1 MSERRSEIK
10 ARILTVKVPISEVGF
25 LNSLVDGLD
34 RVALTRTRKKGEGI
48 VDIIASPD
56 RFEELL
62 HIVEGFKKHVKGLEV
77 VGESRFE
84 ELDF

>member
-1 MSERRSEIK
+1 MKGRSEIK
-10 ARILTVKVPISEVGF
+10 ARILTVKLPISEVGF

-34 RVALTRTRKKGEGI
+34 RVALTRTRHKGKGV

-56 RFEELL
+56 RFDDLL
-62 HIVEGFKKHVKGLEV
+62 RIVEGFKKHIPDMEV
-77 VGESRFE
+77 VGESEFE

>member
-1 MSERRSEIK
+1 MKGRSEIK
-10 ARILTVKVPISEVGF
+10 ARILTVKLPISEVGF

-34 RVALTRTRKKGEGI
+34 RVALTRTRHKGKGV

-56 RFEELL
+56 RFDDLL
-62 HIVEGFKKHVKGLEV
+62 RIVEGFKKHIPDMEII
-77 VGESRFE
+77 GESEFE